1 MKRIGLFGG
10 SFDPIHQAHVDVAL
24 CAIEQLHLDEV
35 QFIPTRHNPWKNK
48 SLAKNCLAQKNH
60 R

>member
-35 QFIPTRHNPWKNK
+35 NLFQHAIILGKIKVLLVPKKESR
-48 SLAKNCLAQKNH
+48 
-60 R
+60 